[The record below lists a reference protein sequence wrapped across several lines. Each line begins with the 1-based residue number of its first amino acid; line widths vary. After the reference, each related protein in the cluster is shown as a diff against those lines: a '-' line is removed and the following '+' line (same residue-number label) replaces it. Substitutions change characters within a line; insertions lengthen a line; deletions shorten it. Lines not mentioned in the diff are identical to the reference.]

1 MQIDEIIQ
9 LLTDSENQT
18 VTIADNWAQGRTVYG
33 GLTAALI
40 YQCMQKTVVADKPDE
55 ARPIRYF
62 NLSFIGPLI
71 VKESMSIEVELLRAG
86 RSASQLIA
94 YVKQNDK
101 TCVVAQ
107 ACFGI
112 DRDSKIN
119 LKDQFQ
125 HAMALPK
132 KAKFIPQIPKVVP
145 RFLRHF
151 ELNIQD
157 GRLPFMGGKKDHLH
171 GWMRFK
177 KAPKEFNDGHLIAL
191 IDAWPCTV
199 LQQLKLPA
207 PASTMNWNLEF
218 PQAAS
223 IVEGDQ
229 WLAYQATTAHASD
242 GYVYG
247 DAHIWNE
254 AGELMALSRQT
265 VGVFA

>member
-1 MQIDEIIQ
+1 MHFDQILQSFENNQDQ
-9 LLTDSENQT
+9 TLTIPDT
-18 VTIADNWAQGRTVYG
+18 WAQGRTVYG

-40 YQCMQKTVVADKPDE
+40 YERMQALVVDDKPNE
-55 ARPIRYF
+55 SRPIRYI
-62 NLSFIGPLI
+62 NLSYIGPLL
-71 VKESMSIEVELLRAG
+71 VNKELTIQVELVRAG

-94 YVKQNDK
+94 YVKQGDK
-101 TCVVAQ
+101 TCVIAQ

-112 DRDSKIN
+112 KRESKIN
-119 LKDQFQ
+119 VTDQKK
-125 HAMALPK
+125 HSMERPK
-132 KAKFIPQIPKVVP
+132 KGSYIPQIPKVVP

-151 ELNIQD
+151 DVKIQA
-157 GRLPFMGGKKDHLH
+157 GRLPFMGGKKDYLH

-177 KAPKEFNDGHLIAL
+177 KANESFVDAHLIAL

-218 PQAAS
+218 TQSTIAQPA
-223 IVEGDQ
+223 Q
-229 WLAYQATTAHASD
+229 WLAYQATTEHASD
-242 GYVYG
+242 GYAYT
-247 DAHIWNE
+247 DANIWNE